1 MFKRILSLLVV
12 NILLLGLIALPIRAL
27 TPVTPL
33 DPNLIMYANGFTVG
47 EIKSVNFDPYDA
59 NAQVSRINPTNAL
72 GRFDA
77 VAPAGV
83 SDYFFAIGART
94 WSHYTFAEDFYNVDG
109 APDIEFAEVTWG
121 NGTSWHTEA
130 MKVYLTDAYIRDSE
144 GKVVPY
150 GVMDDGIGYYAGIAW
165 NRIGLEYVSDADR
178 LSKTH
183 SYFAGTR
190 DFEHNVFYRS
200 GPYGTYTQFHLPEEV
215 VYAKGIHLVDI
226 THEVYTMA
234 YPSTYINVSGTGAL
248 VTLNSDAWN
257 IINYTKITAADVL
270 AVPGTNGNTD
280 GYDLDAI
287 RVYRYIPWRTGDTA
301 TGSGTRILPKGTWF
315 MYNYYDGSVGTF
327 DLQAGNPKDG
337 MNVIGTYTV
346 TKDGDMYTINYDID
360 ETIEKNGYI
369 YHIILED
376 EHLGIRDGMTFK
388 AIPGQDDNH
397 DFGVPFEDVDGMFY
411 IFAHF
416 SVRYE

>member
-72 GRFDA
+72 GGFDA

-150 GVMDDGIGYYAGIAW
+150 GVMDDGIGYYAG
-165 NRIGLEYVSDADR
+165 L
-178 LSKTH
+178 
-183 SYFAGTR
+183 
-190 DFEHNVFYRS
+190 
-200 GPYGTYTQFHLPEEV
+200 
-215 VYAKGIHLVDI
+215 
-226 THEVYTMA
+226 
-234 YPSTYINVSGTGAL
+234 
-248 VTLNSDAWN
+248 
-257 IINYTKITAADVL
+257 
-270 AVPGTNGNTD
+270 
-280 GYDLDAI
+280 
-287 RVYRYIPWRTGDTA
+287 
-301 TGSGTRILPKGTWF
+301 
-315 MYNYYDGSVGTF
+315 
-327 DLQAGNPKDG
+327 
-337 MNVIGTYTV
+337 
-346 TKDGDMYTINYDID
+346 
-360 ETIEKNGYI
+360 
-369 YHIILED
+369 
-376 EHLGIRDGMTFK
+376 LGIVLVW
-388 AIPGQDDNH
+388 N
-397 DFGVPFEDVDGMFY
+397 MFLMQT
-411 IFAHF
+411 A
-416 SVRYE
+416 